1 MKINKIRIALHSN
14 MFYGIVVNLNKGK
27 AKITSK
33 HCFFFI
39 HNQKSNNDEPK
50 KKLGLT

>member
-14 MFYGIVVNLNKGK
+14 MFYGIVLNLNKGK

-33 HCFFFI
+33 HCFFI
-39 HNQKSNNDEPK
+39 HNQKSNKDEQK
-50 KKLGLT
+50 KNLG